1 MYTANCYSS
10 YKIIIVILLH
20 AVCYIY
26 HLFNKS
32 YNLMYM
38 VCPIVGYLT
47 EEGLHRTCASFR
59 EECSLFHNGNNNLDQ
74 VH

>member
-1 MYTANCYSS
+1 
-10 YKIIIVILLH
+10 
-20 AVCYIY
+20 
-26 HLFNKS
+26 
-32 YNLMYM
+32 MYM

-74 VH
+74 VHTEEGFLGIFFLPP

>member
-10 YKIIIVILLH
+10 YKIIYSNITVCCLL
-20 AVCYIY
+20 Y

-47 EEGLHRTCASFR
+47 DEGLHRTCASFR
-59 EECSLFHNGNNNLDQ
+59 EECSLFHNGNNDLDQ